1 MIVAFVGF
9 KKHELVTLTDFM
21 HGMER
26 VQPVGQ
32 VAMSGQSN
40 TVFSYLKLICECIV
54 CNQMTYIGE
63 KSIPRTGLDTMSC
76 LGSGGVCLLK
86 QQLLLLTAGALKI
99 LDELYY

>member
-1 MIVAFVGF
+1 
-9 KKHELVTLTDFM
+9 
-21 HGMER
+21 
-26 VQPVGQ
+26 
-32 VAMSGQSN
+32 
-40 TVFSYLKLICECIV
+40 
-54 CNQMTYIGE
+54 MTYIGE